1 MEKLGIDPA
10 LFISQVINFVI
21 IMYVLQRFAYKPLLR
36 LLDKRREE
44 IASSLA
50 MKEEIQKKLEE
61 IEDDRKKVLREA
73 RDEAR
78 RVIKD
83 AVVEAKKQSGAY
95 LESEK
100 ENLRE
105 ERVKM
110 LEEVAREREK
120 AIDDA
125 RKQSLEYAVLISE
138 KLLVQKLDEKE
149 QQRLLASAVRHVKK
163 LIT

>member
-78 RVIKD
+78 RVVKD